1 MIIWLNGAEGA
12 GMYAAAAELV
22 ALLPDS
28 VLLDPEHIGGLLR
41 ATLPARRLKE
51 VARDQ
56 DLPAWRW
63 LLVETAAA
71 VHRETGGVLVLPLS
85 VLSQERRDEMFGGL
99 ASRGLAVRHVLLDAE
114 ETILHQR
121 FLSDGP
127 AATATAA
134 GSATARVDSAR
145 DLTWAGDH
153 LPAYRAALPWLR
165 TDAHVLDTS
174 RLTGREAAE
183 RVAAAV
189 GEGAGVCEIVQSP
202 RPTAATVA
210 AGMLIFDEQD
220 RVLLVDPTYK
230 PGWEFPGGVVEP
242 GEPPSGA
249 ALREVTEELGLR
261 LADGPRLLV
270 VDWEPPVPPGFGGV
284 RMLFDGGRLPEERF
298 GELLLPGEELR
309 QWRFV
314 GTAEAEHLLSPG
326 RFLRLRWAL
335 EARARGRTI
344 NLEAGIPVSP

>member
-1 MIIWLNGAEGA
+1 MIIWLNGAQGA
-12 GMYAAAAELV
+12 GMSATAAELT

-28 VLLDPEHIGGLLR
+28 VLLDPERIGDLLR
-41 ATLPARRLKE
+41 VTLPARRLKE
-51 VARDQ
+51 VADDQ
-56 DLPAWRW
+56 ELPAWRW

-114 ETILHQR
+114 ETILRQR
-121 FLSDGP
+121 FLTDGP
-127 AATATAA
+127 ATPAASVAASGEAAA
-134 GSATARVDSAR
+134 GAR
-145 DLTWAGDH
+145 DGAWVRDH

-174 RLTGREAAE
+174 ALTGRQAAE

-189 GEGAGVCEIVQSP
+189 GEGAGACEIVQSP

-242 GEPPSGA
+242 GEPPSRA

-314 GTAEAEHLLSPG
+314 GTAEAEQLLSPG

>member
-1 MIIWLNGAEGA
+1 MS
-12 GMYAAAAELV
+12 AAAGELT

-28 VLLDPEHIGGLLR
+28 VVLDPERIGDLLR
-41 ATLPARRLKE
+41 VTLPARRLKE
-51 VARDQ
+51 VANDQ
-56 DLPAWRW
+56 ELPSWRW

-71 VHRETGGVLVLPLS
+71 VHRETGGVLVLPLP
-85 VLSQERRDEMFGGL
+85 VLSQELRDEMFGGL
-99 ASRGLAVRHVLLDAE
+99 ASRGLSVRHVLLDAE
-114 ETILHQR
+114 ETILRGR
-121 FLSDGP
+121 FLNHGPDGAAAS
-127 AATATAA
+127 AATV
-134 GSATARVDSAR
+134 SAESVADTRACAWTR
-145 DLTWAGDH
+145 DH

-174 RLTGREAAE
+174 HLTARETAE
-183 RVAAAV
+183 QVAAAV
-189 GEGAGVCEIVQSP
+189 GEGAGACEIVQSP

-242 GEPPSGA
+242 GEPPSCA

-261 LADGPRLLV
+261 LADGPALLV
-270 VDWEPPVPPGFGGV
+270 VDWEPPVPPGFGGI
-284 RMLFDGGRLPEERF
+284 RMLFDGGRLAEDRL

-314 GTAEAEHLLSPG
+314 GTAEAEQLLSPG
-326 RFLRLRWAL
+326 RFRRLRWAL

-344 NLEAGIPVSP
+344 NLEAGTPVS